1 MPMTTVV
8 TIIAMV
14 VIVARGGS
22 SMVAVVIAHRMPII
36 AAIVGH
42 ALVTCWAAVVLASG
56 NVGSRTAV
64 GMAATCSGR
73 TATAAIPMFARA
85 TCTATTCVA
94 TTTALFGD
102 ESEQAVIGDLCG

>member
-1 MPMTTVV
+1 MTVV
-8 TIIAMV
+8 AMTIVMV
-14 VIVARGGS
+14 VIVARSGS
-22 SMVAVVIAHRMPII
+22 PTVAIMIARRMSIL

-42 ALVTCWAAVVLASG
+42 ALVTCWATVVLASG

-73 TATAAIPMFARA
+73 TATAAIRMSARA

-94 TTTALFGD
+94 TTTGLFGD